1 MRQLLGEIQLYEWQI
16 GIGLLLILGGA
27 AAGLRTL
34 RRLRRVVAPDLHI
47 LLRIVLYS
55 FWAVILGTVFMWWAV
70 IQNPITTL

>member
-34 RRLRRVVAPDLHI
+34 RRLRRAAPVELH
-47 LLRIVLYS
+47 VLVRVS
-55 FWAVILGTVFMWWAV
+55 STVFG
-70 IQNPITTL
+70 QLS